1 MLVDSHCHLDTLD
14 LEPFGGRIEG
24 VLDAARD
31 QGVGHFLCVSINL
44 EDYPGM
50 LALAEPH
57 EQVSVSVGLH
67 PNEQGG
73 HDPDTDELV
82 ELAKHPRVVAIGE
95 TGLDYFRSE
104 GDLDWQRDRFRRHIA
119 AAKISGKPLIIH
131 SRDAREDTLE
141 ILETEGAS
149 EVGGVMHCFTGDWD
163 MAERAMELNFHISFS
178 GIVTFKS
185 AQVLQEVAT
194 KMPAERMLVE
204 TDCPYLAPVPHRG
217 KPNQPAFVRYVAEY
231 VAGLRGETCE
241 QVAANTTE
249 NFKKRFRTP
258 AYIYTPPAGGLRW
271 RDYIKNRA
279 GDALLHCVYRYLSW
293 FTLFVHGY
301 VG

>member
-1 MLVDSHCHLDTLD
+1 MLIDSHCHLDTLD
-14 LEPFGGRIEG
+14 LEPFGGRLEG

-73 HDPDTDELV
+73 HDPDIDELV
-82 ELAKHPRVVAIGE
+82 ELAKHPKVVAIGE

-131 SRDAREDTLE
+131 SRDAKEDTLE
-141 ILETEGAS
+141 ILEAEGAS

-178 GIVTFKS
+178 GIVTFKN
-185 AQVLQEVAT
+185 AQVLQDVAT
-194 KMPAERMLVE
+194 KMPTDRMLVE
-204 TDCPYLAPVPHRG
+204 TDCPYLAPIPHRG
-217 KPNQPAFVRYVAEY
+217 KQNQPAFVRYVAEY
-231 VAGLRGETCE
+231 VAGLRGETYE

-249 NFKKRFRTP
+249 NFKRLFRVS
-258 AYIYTPPAGGLRW
+258 
-271 RDYIKNRA
+271 
-279 GDALLHCVYRYLSW
+279 LLA
-293 FTLFVHGY
+293 
-301 VG
+301 

>member
-1 MLVDSHCHLDTLD
+1 MLIDSHCHLDTLD
-14 LEPFGGRIEG
+14 LEPFGGHIEG

-73 HDPDTDELV
+73 HDPDIDELV
-82 ELAKHPRVVAIGE
+82 ELAKHPKVVAIGE

-131 SRDAREDTLE
+131 SRDAKEDTLE
-141 ILETEGAS
+141 ILEAEGAS

-178 GIVTFKS
+178 GIVTFKN
-185 AQVLQEVAT
+185 AQVLQDVAT
-194 KMPAERMLVE
+194 KMPTDRMLVE
-204 TDCPYLAPVPHRG
+204 TDCPYLAPIPHRG
-217 KPNQPAFVRYVAEY
+217 KQNQPAFVRYVAEY
-231 VAGLRGETCE
+231 VAGLRGETYE

-249 NFKKRFRTP
+249 NFKRLFRVS
-258 AYIYTPPAGGLRW
+258 
-271 RDYIKNRA
+271 
-279 GDALLHCVYRYLSW
+279 LLA
-293 FTLFVHGY
+293 
-301 VG
+301 

>member
-1 MLVDSHCHLDTLD
+1 MLVDSHCHLDRLD
-14 LEPFGGRIEG
+14 LEPFGGRMEG
-24 VLDAARD
+24 VLDTARE

-50 LALAEPH
+50 LALAEPL

-82 ELAKHPRVVAIGE
+82 ELATHPKVVAIGE

-119 AAKISGKPLIIH
+119 AAKVSGKPLIIH
-131 SRDAREDTLE
+131 SRDAKEDTLE
-141 ILETEGAS
+141 ILEAEGAS

-163 MAERAMELNFHISFS
+163 MAQRAMDLNFHISFS

-185 AQVLQEVAT
+185 AQILQEVAT
-194 KMPAERMLVE
+194 KVPADRMLVE

-217 KPNQPAFVRYVAEY
+217 KPNQPAYVRHVAEY
-231 VAGLRGETCE
+231 VAGLRGETYE

-249 NFKKRFRTP
+249 NFKNLFR
-258 AYIYTPPAGGLRW
+258 
-271 RDYIKNRA
+271 
-279 GDALLHCVYRYLSW
+279 DAALA
-293 FTLFVHGY
+293 
-301 VG
+301 